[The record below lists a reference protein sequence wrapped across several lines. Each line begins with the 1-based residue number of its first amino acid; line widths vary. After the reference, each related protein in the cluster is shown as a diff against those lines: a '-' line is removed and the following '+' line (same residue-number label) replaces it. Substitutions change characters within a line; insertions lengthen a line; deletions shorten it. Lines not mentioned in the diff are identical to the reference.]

1 MKVFWGRVQWKGSVR
16 AKTEYFRSFPL
27 RQNPEVQLREHEMR
41 CSLYAQTLHTRL
53 QNSQSSEPFSECTVS
68 LSHKSAWRVAFFFSS
83 SGWCVGCEGRSTVF
97 LAAGDLSSVTVGARR
112 DSRDSFFS
120 CNVTA
125 FSGMLQ
131 KVIVLCSCAMELHQK
146 TSAQRTD
153 ALKVGIR

>member
-1 MKVFWGRVQWKGSVR
+1 M
-16 AKTEYFRSFPL
+16 KTEYFRSFPL
-27 RQNPEVQLREHEMR
+27 RQNPEVQHREHEMR
-41 CSLYAQTLHTRL
+41 CSLYTQTLHTRL
-53 QNSQSSEPFSECTVS
+53 QNSQSSDCEPFSECTVS

-83 SGWCVGCEGRSTVF
+83 SSWSVGCEGRSTVF

-131 KVIVLCSCAMELHQK
+131 KVIVLSSFAMELHQK
-146 TSAQRTD
+146 TYAQRDD
-153 ALKVGIR
+153 ALKIGIR